1 MMYNINE
8 IESTIVASLLK
19 KPDLLQKLRVKPDMF
34 TNVGYSYFITFI
46 LEKGSVELNE
56 LFIKSAKDKGFISN
70 DELAHLYNTDFVGV
84 GYFES
89 YQDDIIHAYQRRE
102 SERLANMYQQDD
114 TTSIRELI
122 DNLQAIELLD
132 KTEDTGTKEYVNEL
146 IEEIYSDAPNNKI
159 KTGFPL
165 MDYKI
170 GGFEPS
176 QLVVIA
182 ARPSVGKTAFA
193 LNLLWNVAKSGYQ
206 TTFFSIETTGKNVL
220 QRMLAS
226 ICKIELTKIKEVSNL
241 TVDDITNLT
250 KGLDDI
256 MHNNVNIV
264 AKSSITTQDVRAQT
278 MKQTDKPQVIF
289 IDYLQ
294 LMQTDAK
301 IDRRVAIERISRDL
315 KIIANETDAII
326 VILSQ
331 LSRGVESRNDK
342 RPMLSDMKESG
353 GIEADASIAMLLYRE
368 DYYDKD
374 IEEEDGK
381 STVECNIAKNKDG
394 ETGVIEFD
402 FYKRIQRFYT

>member
-1 MMYNINE
+1 MYNINE

-264 AKSSITTQDVRAQT
+264 AKSSITTQDVRAQA

>member
-1 MMYNINE
+1 MYNINE

>member
-1 MMYNINE
+1 MYNINE

-46 LEKGSVELNE
+46 LEKGGVELNE

-264 AKSSITTQDVRAQT
+264 AKSSITTQDVRAQA

>member
-1 MMYNINE
+1 MYNINE

-19 KPDLLQKLRVKPDMF
+19 KPGLLQKLRVKPDMF

-264 AKSSITTQDVRAQT
+264 AKSSITTQDVRVQT

>member
-1 MMYNINE
+1 MYNINE

-70 DELAHLYNTDFVGV
+70 DELAHLYNTDFIGV

-264 AKSSITTQDVRAQT
+264 AKSSITTQDVRAQA

-315 KIIANETDAII
+315 KIIANETNAII

-374 IEEEDGK
+374 VEEEDGK

>member
-1 MMYNINE
+1 MKRKTSQVDE
-8 IESTIVASLLK
+8 DIV
-19 KPDLLQKLRVKPDMF
+19 
-34 TNVGYSYFITFI
+34 
-46 LEKGSVELNE
+46 
-56 LFIKSAKDKGFISN
+56 
-70 DELAHLYNTDFVGV
+70 
-84 GYFES
+84 
-89 YQDDIIHAYQRRE
+89 HA
-102 SERLANMYQQDD
+102 LMK
-114 TTSIRELI
+114 IR
-122 DNLQAIELLD
+122 
-132 KTEDTGTKEYVNEL
+132 
-146 IEEIYSDAPNNKI
+146 
-159 KTGFPL
+159 
-165 MDYKI
+165 DYM
-170 GGFEPS
+170 
-176 QLVVIA
+176 
-182 ARPSVGKTAFA
+182 KTAFA

>member
-1 MMYNINE
+1 MYNINE

-264 AKSSITTQDVRAQT
+264 AKSSITTQDVRVQT

>member
-1 MMYNINE
+1 MYNINE

-70 DELAHLYNTDFVGV
+70 DELAHLYNTDFIGV

-102 SERLANMYQQDD
+102 SERLTNMYRQDD

-264 AKSSITTQDVRAQT
+264 AKSSITTQDVRAQA

-315 KIIANETDAII
+315 KIIANETNAII

-374 IEEEDGK
+374 VEEEDGK

>member
-1 MMYNINE
+1 MYNINE

-241 TVDDITNLT
+241 TVDDITKLT

>member
-1 MMYNINE
+1 MYNINE

-70 DELAHLYNTDFVGV
+70 DELAHLYNTDFIGV

-170 GGFEPS
+170 GGFDPS

-193 LNLLWNVAKSGYQ
+193 LNLLWNVARNGYQ

-264 AKSSITTQDVRAQT
+264 AKSSITTQDVRAQA

>member
-1 MMYNINE
+1 
-8 IESTIVASLLK
+8 
-19 KPDLLQKLRVKPDMF
+19 MF

>member
-70 DELAHLYNTDFVGV
+70 DELAHLYNTDFIGV

-264 AKSSITTQDVRAQT
+264 AKSSITTQDVRAQA

-374 IEEEDGK
+374 IEEEEGK

>member
-1 MMYNINE
+1 MYNINE

-70 DELAHLYNTDFVGV
+70 DELAHLYNTDFIGV

-102 SERLANMYQQDD
+102 SERLANMYRQDD

-193 LNLLWNVAKSGYQ
+193 LNLLWNVTRNGYQ

-264 AKSSITTQDVRAQT
+264 AKSSITTQDVRAQA

-353 GIEADASIAMLLYRE
+353 GIEADASIAMLLYRQ

>member
-1 MMYNINE
+1 MYNINE

-46 LEKGSVELNE
+46 LEKGGVELNE